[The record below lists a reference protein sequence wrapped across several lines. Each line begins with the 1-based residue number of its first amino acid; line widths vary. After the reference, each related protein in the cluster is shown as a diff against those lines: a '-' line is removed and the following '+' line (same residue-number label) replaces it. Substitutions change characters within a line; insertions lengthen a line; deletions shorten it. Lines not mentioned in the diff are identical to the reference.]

1 MNTLN
6 NEMKMLL
13 NDISKKKYNKDTS
26 DFLLNSDNIE
36 EREYKR
42 NILNNVKVEEIAIGI
57 LSTKLKKEDLSNS
70 QIINIIGYFLDSFKA
85 ALDYAADKYLGKEN
99 YTGGLLN
106 SFSEYLYKN
115 FIKEFNNSIEL

>member
-1 MNTLN
+1 MIFQ
-6 NEMKMLL
+6 E
-13 NDISKKKYNKDTS
+13 KYNKDTS
-26 DFLLNSDNIE
+26 NFLLNSDNIE

-70 QIINIIGYFLDSFKA
+70 QIINMIGYFLDSFKA